1 MTCRFKQMMYSLLTL
16 WVMGGTA
23 SYAQGSDKVI
33 VILQSPPPY
42 QFKIEHMWKVTL
54 TNLTQESIPIV
65 LEGVATTPDYG
76 LIVRAN
82 TVKFNLPPGTKVLSA
97 AEMQPISI
105 QQTSAYHEDVVKKTG
120 NVPTGN
126 YEICVSAIDTRSNV
140 VIGRGC
146 VQATA
151 VQMTRIQLLQP
162 SNNARFILGTQRA
175 ATPTSV
181 DDNGSQKV
189 RSILNSIVDVVK
201 DPLWVNQPILAK
213 DTTGINRPILDKD
226 TSGINQPI
234 LPKDTNVVN
243 RPIVEKMEKIRVNR
257 PIVEKMPAMPY
268 TGGTI
273 TFGWLPPAPTPPGVQ
288 ITYTLRLVERIG
300 RQSGYDALK
309 SNPSV
314 IEMKGLAN
322 TVVILPIAARRL
334 EAGKSYAWN
343 VEVYLNNV
351 LMQQSEVFDLA
362 FNKISGPGHEGRCF
376 AGCGCPPEDRRAP
389 LFTDVHTGAATR
401 MPSAH
406 RSLYQDIPPEIAAAP
421 DAPAF
426 ALTGNGSIEYQ
437 NANRVGSFSTVPKNF
452 ATANLNPGV
461 KLYGL
466 PFTANI
472 LLSTQ
477 QDSSRQS
484 MNMFAF
490 NFDFNAM
497 REGLANRLKQSIEQE
512 MNEHRAA
519 AEAAVSQ
526 SYPKLDDPNELRTMT
541 ESEISAMQAEKQAKI
556 DQLVDIKAE
565 ATYNVNSLSDPND
578 LSANLKKHG
587 GISGAESFFMG
598 VRSLGVGTNYPSYS
612 DYILSGVPVTGVNA
626 EIDQGLLYT
635 AFTAVTN
642 QRPVDNVS
650 YGREL
655 YAGRLGVGRLEGTH
669 VIFTGMYVNDDP
681 TSISSTSLDPTLTPR
696 QNTAFGVDISVN
708 LFNNV
713 LSLQGEADV
722 SVLTRDT
729 RDPALETDVIPA
741 ALANI
746 VQPRVS
752 SQVDYVYSAKLV
764 FNNPESG
771 TRASAGYKMVGPG
784 YASLGVPYLRTDI
797 QGFEVLVDQYLFN
810 YAVQI
815 GGFAKQYKDN
825 LIDWKS
831 STTTMTNLGVT
842 LGLNIPDLPY
852 LRVSYM
858 PTTQKNDD
866 TVAIRQLNT
875 DLNVYS
881 LSTGYTVFVDSW
893 SFATSLNVN
902 GQQTTNS
909 NGLNNFASTNYLL
922 TENISF
928 SFPLNLGLSYG
939 IVESESSV
947 GYRIINSMEVNASY
961 PLAAFLQAN
970 AGLNLAAERGQND
983 RFGFF
988 AAAYLMLS
996 EALNLNIRAEKTT
1009 YNDALLMGNS
1019 YDEFIFSATITS
1031 RW

>member
-1 MTCRFKQMMYSLLTL
+1 MTFGFTKKLLLTL
-16 WVMGGTA
+16 GVWATCCVA

-65 LEGVATTPDYG
+65 LEGVATTSEYG

-126 YEICVSAIDTRSNV
+126 YEICVSAIDARSNV
-140 VIGRGC
+140 VVGRGC

-162 SNNARFILGTQRA
+162 SNAARFILGTQPV
-175 ATPTSV
+175 PTSSSTTE
-181 DDNGSQKV
+181 NGSQKV
-189 RSILNSIVDVVK
+189 RSILNAIVDVVK
-201 DPLWVNQPILAK
+201 DPLWVN
-213 DTTGINRPILDKD
+213 RPILDKD
-226 TSGINQPI
+226 TTGVIATPSLSPHPDPYARKEGKI
-234 LPKDTNVVN
+234 LGGAEQTYAS
-243 RPIVEKMEKIRVNR
+243 REGKILGGAEQTA
-257 PIVEKMPAMPY
+257 IPY

-273 TFGWLPPAPTPPGVQ
+273 TFGWLPPAPVPPGVR
-288 ITYTLRLVERIG
+288 ITYTLKLVERIG

-314 IEMKGLAN
+314 IEMRGLAN

-351 LMQQSEVFDLA
+351 LMQQSEVYDLA
-362 FNKISGPGHEGRCF
+362 FSSINVPTQE
-376 AGCGCPPEDRRAP
+376 RRRP
-389 LFTDVHTGAATR
+389 LFSDVQTGTTTR
-401 MPSAH
+401 MPSAY
-406 RSLYQDIPPEIAAAP
+406 RSLYQDVPPEIAAAP

-437 NANRVGSFSTVPKNF
+437 NANRIGSFSTVPKNF

-512 MNEHRAA
+512 MNEHCAA

-526 SYPKLDDPNELRTMT
+526 SYPKLDDPNELRSMT

-556 DQLVDIKAE
+556 DQLVDLKAE
-565 ATYNVNSLSDPND
+565 ATYNVNSLADPND

-612 DYILSGVPVTGVNA
+612 DYVLSGVPVTGVNA

-650 YGREL
+650 YAREL

-681 TSISSTSLDPTLTPR
+681 TSISATSTDPTLTPR

-708 LFNNV
+708 LFNNI

-729 RDPALETDVIPA
+729 RDPELETDVIPA

-764 FNNPESG
+764 FNNPSSG

-784 YASLGVPYLRTDI
+784 YSSLGVPYLRTDI

-815 GGFAKQYKDN
+815 GGFAKQYHDN
-825 LIDWKS
+825 LINWKS

-939 IVESESSV
+939 VVESESSV

-1009 YNDALLMGNS
+1009 YSDAVLMSNS
-1019 YDEFIFSATITS
+1019 YDEFIFSATLTS